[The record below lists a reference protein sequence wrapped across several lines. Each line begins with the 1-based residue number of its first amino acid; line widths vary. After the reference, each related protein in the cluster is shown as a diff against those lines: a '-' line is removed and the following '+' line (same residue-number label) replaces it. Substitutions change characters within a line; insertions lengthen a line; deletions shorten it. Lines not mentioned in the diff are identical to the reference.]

1 MILVDNSQLL
11 IASIFRNMKSNPV
24 MDTDFIRHLVFN
36 SYRFINKKFGNRYGK
51 IVVCNDAG
59 PSWRKNKFPYYKQN
73 RKQKQQT
80 SGVNWTEIYE
90 NMSIVR
96 SEILDVLPYK
106 NIRIAGAEADDVI
119 AVLAKH
125 HHQTESVLIISND
138 NDFQQLQIYP
148 EVEQYST
155 IKKDFVRCESPKQYL
170 LDHILEGDAG
180 DGIPN
185 ILSDDD
191 TFMTEGKRQN
201 RLTRQKRKEILENL
215 GSITGTEW
223 TDNWTR
229 NKTLI
234 DLSQIPDD
242 LESQILEAYSQPV
255 QTKISLLD
263 YMISHKLNNLLESVG
278 DF

>member
-1 MILVDNSQLL
+1 
-11 IASIFRNMKSNPV
+11 
-24 MDTDFIRHLVFN
+24 
-36 SYRFINKKFGNRYGK
+36 
-51 IVVCNDAG
+51 
-59 PSWRKNKFPYYKQN
+59 
-73 RKQKQQT
+73 
-80 SGVNWTEIYE
+80 
-90 NMSIVR
+90 MSIVR
-96 SEILDVLPYK
+96 AEILDVLPYK
-106 NIRIAGAEADDVI
+106 NIKINNTEADDII

-125 HHQTESVLIISND
+125 YHKSEPILIVSND

-155 IKKDFVRCESPKQYL
+155 FKKQFVKCESPEQYL
-170 LDHILEGDAG
+170 IDHIMEGDSG

-191 TFMTEGKRQN
+191 TFVTKGKRQN
-201 RLTRQKRKEILENL
+201 RLTRQKRKEIMENL
-215 GSITGTEW
+215 GSVAGTEW
-223 TDNWTR
+223 TNNWNR

-234 DLSQIPDD
+234 DFSHIPNEIENEV
-242 LESQILEAYSQPV
+242 LEEYTKPI

>member
-11 IASIFRNMKSNPV
+11 IASIFQNMKSNST
-24 MDTDFIRHLVFN
+24 MNTDFIRHLVFN
-36 SYRFINKKFGNRYGK
+36 SYRFINKKFGNKYGN
-51 IVVCNDAG
+51 IVVCNDSG
-59 PSWRKNKFPYYKQN
+59 HSWRKTIFPQYKQN
-73 RKQKQQT
+73 RKRKQDT
-80 SGVNWTEIYE
+80 SGLNWTEIYE

-96 SEILDVLPYK
+96 SEILEVLPYK
-106 NIRIAGAEADDVI
+106 NIKINNAEADDII

-125 HHQTESVLIISND
+125 YHKSEPILIVSND

-148 EVEQYST
+148 KVEQYSI
-155 IKKDFVRCESPKQYL
+155 IKKDFIKCESPKQYL
-170 LDHILEGDAG
+170 TDHILEGDSG

-185 ILSDDD
+185 ILSDSD
-191 TFMTEGKRQN
+191 TFVTEGKRQN
-201 RLTRQKRKEILENL
+201 RLTRQKRKEITDNL

-223 TDNWTR
+223 IDNWNR

-234 DLSQIPDD
+234 DLSEIPN
-242 LESQILEAYSQPV
+242 EIENQILEAYSKPV